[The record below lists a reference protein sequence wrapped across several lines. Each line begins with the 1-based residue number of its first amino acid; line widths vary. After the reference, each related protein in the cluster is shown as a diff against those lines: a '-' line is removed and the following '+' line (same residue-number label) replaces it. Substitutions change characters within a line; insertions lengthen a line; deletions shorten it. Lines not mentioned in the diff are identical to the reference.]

1 MTVIEFI
8 EGIEFQKKEDLP
20 LNPFFLLE
28 NKNYRKFITSKKFM
42 TSIKSI

>member
-20 LNPFFLLE
+20 LNPFLLE